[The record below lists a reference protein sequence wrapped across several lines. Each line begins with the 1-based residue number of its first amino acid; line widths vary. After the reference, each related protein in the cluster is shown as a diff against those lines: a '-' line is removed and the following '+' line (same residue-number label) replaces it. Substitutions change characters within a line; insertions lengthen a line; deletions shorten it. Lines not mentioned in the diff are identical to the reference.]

1 MTSLEAR
8 VLRRASFLVLTL
20 CSLRVAVAGVRR
32 PLLEPGP
39 GSEDGAT
46 LAELLEESAETRD
59 EDRRRRRPLEPGER
73 IDPNRATEVEL
84 DRLPGIGPSTA
95 LRIVEW
101 RKRTGGFAG
110 PADLL
115 AVRGVGPSTLEKIE
129 DDLDWSTNTKRSGQ
143 TGIAPLDLNHA
154 NKAELEGLPGIGPV
168 LAGRILDLRASLGR
182 FRRLEDLG
190 RVRGVGAATLE
201 KIRPF
206 VVVGASRS

>member
-1 MTSLEAR
+1 MEAR
-8 VLRRASFLVLTL
+8 VLKRASFLLLVL
-20 CSLRVAVAGVRR
+20 CSLRMAVAGVRR
-32 PLLEPGP
+32 PLLEPDP

-59 EDRRRRRPLEPGER
+59 EDRRRRRPLKPGER

-101 RKRTGGFAG
+101 REQMGGFAG
-110 PADLL
+110 PAGLL
-115 AVRGVGPSTLEKIE
+115 AVRGIGPSTLERIE
-129 DDLDWSTNTKRSGQ
+129 NDLDWSTNTKSGGQ
-143 TGIAPLDLNHA
+143 TGTLLLDLNRA
-154 NKAELEGLPGIGPV
+154 NRSELEGLPGIGPI
-168 LAGRILDLRASLGR
+168 LAGRILELRASLGG

-190 RVRGVGAATLE
+190 RVRGVGAGTLE

-206 VVVGASRS
+206 VVVGSSRS